1 MSWDAE
7 LRLDGLKILLLL
19 LVDNAPVHSDI
30 NSKLTHIRVE
40 FMLRLEY
47 RNSLEYRKI
56 ELLRF
61 FPVFGPVS
69 VVGLLGALG
78 IKLKN

>member
-40 FMLRLEY
+40 FMPK
-47 RNSLEYRKI
+47 NTP
-56 ELLRF
+56 F
-61 FPVFGPVS
+61 FTLSNGTYQKAN
-69 VVGLLGALG
+69 VV
-78 IKLKN
+78 